1 MILERELCVSS
12 SYRADN
18 VSYYREL
25 EHNTSGFLS
34 SLRRTRHVDPTKEQK
49 VVDFPTLSSTIVI
62 VFCLPLP
69 T

>member
-12 SYRADN
+12 SHRADN

-34 SLRRTRHVDPTKEQK
+34 SLRRTRHVDPTKEQE
-49 VVDFPTLSSTIVI
+49 VVDFPTLSSITVI
-62 VFCLPLP
+62 VFCLPLA